1 MNVRTVNRALRE
13 GRTLFARGQFRA
25 FRVYGARS
33 RKGAKELNLAFGAID
48 GKAFTAWVP
57 VRGFGMIVEARDG
70 SFI

>member
-33 RKGAKELNLAFGAID
+33 RKGEKELHLAFAVID
-48 GKAFTAWVP
+48 GRAFTAWVP
-57 VRGFGMIVEARDG
+57 VRGFGMVVEARDG
-70 SFI
+70 RFI